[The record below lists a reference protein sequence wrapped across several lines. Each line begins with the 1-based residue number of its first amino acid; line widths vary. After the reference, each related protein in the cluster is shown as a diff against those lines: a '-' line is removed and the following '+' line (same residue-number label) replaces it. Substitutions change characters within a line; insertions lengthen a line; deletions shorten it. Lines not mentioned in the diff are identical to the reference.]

1 MNIQG
6 RDKPSKEGEET
17 VAAPTG
23 YFRPET
29 VAEAV
34 EHLAA
39 APSTVVAGCTD
50 YFPDLRDGPSR
61 GCIVDITGIRNARGV
76 EDAGDHFRI
85 GFLTTWT
92 DVVRT
97 DLPAYFDALKQ
108 SAVEVGSIQIQN
120 AATIVGNLCNASPA
134 ADGVPPLL
142 ALDAEVELSSLA
154 GTRTMPLAAF
164 ITGNRQTERR
174 PDELMTAILVPKPA
188 GRSTSSF
195 LKLGSRTYLVIS
207 IVMVATVL
215 KDDGTGHVRRAR
227 ISVGSCSVVARRLE
241 ALEAALAGQPLAP
254 GLGAIATTDHLDVLS
269 PIDDI
274 RATADY
280 RREAALTMV
289 RRTLDTAAG
298 GFHA

>member
-1 MNIQG
+1 M
-6 RDKPSKEGEET
+6 
-17 VAAPTG
+17 AASAG

-39 APSTVVAGCTD
+39 APSTIVAGCTD

-61 GCIVDITGIRNARGV
+61 GRIVDITGIAGARGV
-76 EDAGDHFRI
+76 VERDDHFRI

-92 DVVRT
+92 DIARA
-97 DLPAYFDALKQ
+97 DLPPYFDALKL
-108 SAVEVGSIQIQN
+108 SAVELGSIQIQN
-120 AATIVGNLCNASPA
+120 AATVVGNLCNASPA

-154 GTRTMPLAAF
+154 GTRAMLLADF

-174 PDELMTAILVPKPA
+174 PDELMTAVLVPKPA

-215 KDDGTGHVRRAR
+215 EDDGTGHVERAR
-227 ISVGSCSVVARRLE
+227 VSVGACSVVALRLA
-241 ALEAALAGQPLAP
+241 ALEAALAGKPFAP
-254 GLGAIATTDHLDVLS
+254 GLGDGVTEDHLAVLS

-274 RATADY
+274 RATAGY
-280 RREAALTMV
+280 RRKAALTMV
-289 RRTLDTAAG
+289 RRSLDLAAG
-298 GFHA
+298 GVHA

>member
-1 MNIQG
+1 M
-6 RDKPSKEGEET
+6 
-17 VAAPTG
+17 AAPAG

-39 APSTVVAGCTD
+39 APSTIVAGCTD

-61 GCIVDITGIRNARGV
+61 GRIVDVTGIAGARGV
-76 EDAGDHFRI
+76 EERDDHFRI

-92 DVVRT
+92 DIARA
-97 DLPAYFDALKQ
+97 DLPPYFDALKL

-120 AATIVGNLCNASPA
+120 AATVVGNLCNASPA
-134 ADGVPPLL
+134 ADGVPPLM

-154 GTRTMPLAAF
+154 GSRTMPLADF
-164 ITGNRQTERR
+164 ITGNRRTERR
-174 PDELMTAILVPKPA
+174 PDELMTAVLVPKPA

-215 KDDGTGHVRRAR
+215 EDDGTGHVERAR
-227 ISVGSCSVVARRLE
+227 ISVGSCSVVAQRLA
-241 ALEAALAGQPLAP
+241 ALEAVLAGKSFAP
-254 GLGAIATTDHLDVLS
+254 GLGDVVTEDHLDVLS

-289 RRTLDTAAG
+289 RRSLDLAAG
-298 GFHA
+298 GDHA